1 MAYNCGWDSLPVRFK
16 INFLEPCRVC
26 ASPRNDIPSIF
37 LVFVWRPFL
46 FVCFYHVTYEFESE
60 STLYSCLNVKELLAR
75 SRRHI

>member
-1 MAYNCGWDSLPVRFK
+1 MAYNCGWESLPVRFK

-46 FVCFYHVTYEFESE
+46 LVVYKFAV
-60 STLYSCLNVKELLAR
+60 
-75 SRRHI
+75 RRIVFNCI